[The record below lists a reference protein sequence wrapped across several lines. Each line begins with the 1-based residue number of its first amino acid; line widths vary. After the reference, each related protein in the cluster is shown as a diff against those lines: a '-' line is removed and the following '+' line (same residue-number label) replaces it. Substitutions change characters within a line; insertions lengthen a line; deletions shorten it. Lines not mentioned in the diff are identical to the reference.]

1 MLCFYPAQPR
11 GTTLCMATSLPNG
24 RLLKPRKTAG
34 VQHHCYSLW
43 TRWRK
48 AWNYSPLMAE
58 NADLEFYNTA
68 GKWQGQMQTR
78 FYSSTKLCAH
88 TAVVSSGD
96 KMTRV
101 LSPTCQDCLPSLKP
115 KGMHTQAR
123 YVPQF
128 FLSRRAGS
136 HGYSPH
142 RVLMAPHL
150 QTQAEG
156 AALASPG
163 SGSCD
168 VWSHFCQAVGNGNKG
183 SLQEL
188 GEISGPLERVRT
200 AEVPGSLMHTVM
212 LRPLHP
218 LYMNVSAFK
227 SFVWSAAPPPCPFPP
242 RQSVHFSTLQ
252 EKPKL

>member
-1 MLCFYPAQPR
+1 
-11 GTTLCMATSLPNG
+11 MATSLPNG
-24 RLLKPRKTAG
+24 RFLKPRKTAG

-43 TRWRK
+43 TWWQE
-48 AWNYSPLMAE
+48 AWNRSPSMAE
-58 NADLEFYNTA
+58 HADLEFANTA

-78 FYSSTKLCAH
+78 FYSSTNLCSH
-88 TAVVSSGD
+88 TTVVSSGD

-123 YVPQF
+123 YGPQF

-142 RVLMAPHL
+142 RVLTAPHL

-168 VWSHFCQAVGNGNKG
+168 VWNHFCQSVGNRNKA

-188 GEISGPLERVRT
+188 GEVSGPLERVRT
-200 AEVPGSLMHTVM
+200 AEVPGV
-212 LRPLHP
+212 
-218 LYMNVSAFK
+218 
-227 SFVWSAAPPPCPFPP
+227 
-242 RQSVHFSTLQ
+242 
-252 EKPKL
+252 

>member
-1 MLCFYPAQPR
+1 
-11 GTTLCMATSLPNG
+11 
-24 RLLKPRKTAG
+24 
-34 VQHHCYSLW
+34 
-43 TRWRK
+43 
-48 AWNYSPLMAE
+48 MAE
-58 NADLEFYNTA
+58 DVDLEFYNTA
-68 GKWQGQMQTR
+68 GKWQGQRQTR
-78 FYSSTKLCAH
+78 FYSSTNLCSH

-136 HGYSPH
+136 RGYSPH
-142 RVLMAPHL
+142 RVLTAPRL

-168 VWSHFCQAVGNGNKG
+168 VWSHFCQAVGNGNKA

-188 GEISGPLERVRT
+188 EEISGPPERVRT
-200 AEVPGSLMHTVM
+200 AEVPGSVMHTVLP

-218 LYMNVSAFK
+218 LHTNASVFK
-227 SFVWSAAPPPCPFPP
+227 SLVCLVCNTSSLSFPSQIICSFFYP
-242 RQSVHFSTLQ
+242 SG
-252 EKPKL
+252 KP